1 MAVMHLLERQDQLEV
16 LNRCFQ
22 EARRA
27 SGRLGLSPGKP
38 ESVRARWSS
47 DSLLDTGATRP
58 HSGGCD
64 ALATPRALAPVH
76 EIAAQTAIFAGRA
89 AWEEGSRDW
98 LFRSLFEDLARPER
112 TCVVVLEDVH
122 WADEATLDFLRYIGR
137 RIQRTNA
144 VFIATY
150 RDEELPVSHP
160 IRLALGELAG
170 HHVSR
175 LRLAPLSLAAIEVL
189 ANGSGREPAFLHRIT
204 GGNPYFVRELLAVH
218 GECVPETVRDAVIAR
233 LMRCSPATR
242 ELAELA
248 SVSPGRTESWLIE
261 SVLGSRQAAVDEAGT
276 RGLLD
281 VLTDSVGFRHEL
293 ARRAV
298 ASVIPSETLR
308 GLHQKVLQALLA
320 RGGHLARI
328 VHHATLAEDG
338 AAVLEYAPRA
348 AKEAA
353 RLGAHREAAAHLG
366 AALRYSVDLET
377 AVQAD
382 LFEQHA
388 RECSLAN
395 LTLESI
401 DPPQRRW
408 PAGGAPK
415 TFTRKRACWASC
427 RKYTN
432 VGVSSGGRMR
442 CGRD

>member
-1 MAVMHLLERQDQLEV
+1 MHLLERQDQLEV

-27 SGRLGLSPGKP
+27 SGRLVFIAGEAGIGK
-38 ESVRARWSS
+38 SS
-47 DSLLDTGATRP
+47 LVERFASEHRRDASTLWGA
-58 HSGGCD
+58 CD

-76 EIAAQTAIFAGRA
+76 EIAAQTAIYAGRA

-112 TCVVVLEDVH
+112 TYVVVLEDVH

-137 RIQRTNA
+137 RIQRTSA

-160 IRLALGELAG
+160 VRLALGELVG
-170 HHVSR
+170 HHVLR

-189 ANGSGREPAFLHRIT
+189 ANGSGREPTFLHRIT
-204 GGNPYFVRELLAVH
+204 GGNPFFVRELLAVH
-218 GECVPETVRDAVIAR
+218 GERVPETVRDAVIAR

-298 ASVIPSETLR
+298 GSVIPSETVR
-308 GLHQKVLQALLA
+308 GLRQRVLQALSHAAAISLA
-320 RGGHLARI
+320 I
-328 VHHATLAEDG
+328 VHHADACRGRGRCFANTLR
-338 AAVLEYAPRA
+338 VA

-366 AALRYSVDLET
+366 AALRSAGRLGET
-377 AVQAD
+377 PSSRPFRAACPRMQPRRFD
-382 LFEQHA
+382 A
-388 RECSLAN
+388 RVHRIRHNGGCVCW
-395 LTLESI
+395 
-401 DPPQRRW
+401 RR
-408 PAGGAPK
+408 
-415 TFTRKRACWASC
+415 
-427 RKYTN
+427 
-432 VGVSSGGRMR
+432 V
-442 CGRD
+442 